1 MFFQGGCAQAE
12 FQEMQPEPAPANFTL
27 EKIIP

>member
-1 MFFQGGCAQAE
+1 MFFRAGCAQAE
-12 FQEMQPEPAPANFTL
+12 FQEMEQAPALANFTL